1 MLRYLGKRYIVKM
14 YFEEKLNQ
22 VPDYATCV
30 HIYFRGAPLFETSG
44 SATDDNTVEHTIL
57 V

>member
-1 MLRYLGKRYIVKM
+1 M
-14 YFEEKLNQ
+14 YFGKKLNQ
-22 VPDYATCV
+22 VLDYATCV